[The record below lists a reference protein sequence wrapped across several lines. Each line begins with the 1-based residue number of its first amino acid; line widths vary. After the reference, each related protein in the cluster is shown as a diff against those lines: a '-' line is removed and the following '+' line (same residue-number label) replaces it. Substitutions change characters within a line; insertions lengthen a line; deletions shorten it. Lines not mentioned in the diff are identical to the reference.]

1 MTAKEQPLDRIG
13 LEWKYLG
20 PRMFFLTIDR
30 VNPELQDLRPTP
42 NLEKWTDAH
51 EK

>member
-1 MTAKEQPLDRIG
+1 MHRIG
-13 LEWKYLG
+13 LEWKYIG
-20 PRMFFLTIDR
+20 PKMLFLTIDR
-30 VNPELQDLRPTP
+30 SNPELQDLRPNP

>member
-1 MTAKEQPLDRIG
+1 MEVPWAKDV
-13 LEWKYLG
+13 
-20 PRMFFLTIDR
+20 FFLTIDR

>member
-1 MTAKEQPLDRIG
+1 MTEKEQPSDRIG
-13 LEWKYLG
+13 LEWKYLV